1 MGKQQAE
8 SRQRAQRG
16 GISVSNRMMAIEPV
30 FVHANE
36 IIPPRLPMQ
45 CSRHSKNAMSDAL
58 RPSAM
63 PELRE
68 IA

>member
-1 MGKQQAE
+1 
-8 SRQRAQRG
+8 
-16 GISVSNRMMAIEPV
+16 MMAIEPV